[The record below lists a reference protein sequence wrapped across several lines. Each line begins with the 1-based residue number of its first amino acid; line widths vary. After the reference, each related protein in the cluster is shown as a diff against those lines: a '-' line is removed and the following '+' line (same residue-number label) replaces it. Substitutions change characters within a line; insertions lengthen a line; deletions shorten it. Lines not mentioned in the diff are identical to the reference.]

1 MELLNTILI
10 LTKCESAKQL
20 KNLPPD
26 RKQRLAHAL
35 AERVPSDLASI
46 EEWNELLKLFMDAP
60 PEQDNKIAK
69 SKLLC
74 CLCGEPY
81 TEVSAVNHNPNQWQF
96 KKKR

>member
-1 MELLNTILI
+1 MELLSTILI
-10 LTKCESAKQL
+10 LTKCKSEEQL
-20 KNLPPD
+20 KNLTPD

-69 SKLLC
+69 DKLLC
-74 CLCGEPY
+74 CLRGEPY
-81 TEVSAVNHNPNQWQF
+81 TEASTVS
-96 KKKR
+96 